1 MVMNLPASL
10 GGARDVGSVPEL
22 VRSPGVG
29 TGNSLQY
36 SFLGNSRDRDPS
48 RLQSMELQ
56 ASDTTKYTH
65 THKHTPRETHAH
77 GKKGM
82 LKLRDAET

>member
-1 MVMNLPASL
+1 MNPPASS
-10 GGARDVGSVPEL
+10 GGARDVGSIPEL

-36 SFLGNSRDRDPS
+36 SSLGNSMDRDPG

-56 ASDTTKYTH
+56 ASDTTKHTH
-65 THKHTPRETHAH
+65 TQTQTQRHTHTIRKAC
-77 GKKGM
+77 
-82 LKLRDAET
+82 